1 MANNKY
7 EPKTKQEFNAYRQS
21 KEDADV
27 MVVKSASDTAKR
39 LAAQGLT
46 VKAGKVVPITKT
58 ARKAAGKKK

>member
-27 MVVKSASDTAKR
+27 MAVKSAAETAKR

>member
-27 MVVKSASDTAKR
+27 MAVKSAAETAKR

-46 VKAGKVVPITKT
+46 VRAGRVVPITKT

>member
-7 EPKTKQEFNAYRQS
+7 EPKTKQEFNAYRKS
-21 KEDADV
+21 KEDADS
-27 MVVKSASDTAKR
+27 MVLKSASETEKR

-46 VKAGKVVPITKT
+46 IKAGKVVPITKT